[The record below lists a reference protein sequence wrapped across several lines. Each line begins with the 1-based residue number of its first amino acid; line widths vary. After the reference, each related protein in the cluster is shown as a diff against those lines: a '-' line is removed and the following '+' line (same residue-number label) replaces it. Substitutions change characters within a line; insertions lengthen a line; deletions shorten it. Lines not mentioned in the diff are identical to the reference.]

1 MMNPRKNSHEIDE
14 ERVIQTHSN
23 LGLVDAR
30 PGESTFP
37 TGTKNHSRELD
48 YTADE
53 IPETVDEVALEDM
66 DLADMELE
74 KSDDEE
80 EEYPYDQA

>member
-1 MMNPRKNSHEIDE
+1 MNPRKSSHEIDE

-48 YTADE
+48 YTDDE
-53 IPETVDEVALEDM
+53 IAEPMDEVDLENLDLEDM
-66 DLADMELE
+66 ESEENAD
-74 KSDDEE
+74 DE

>member
-1 MMNPRKNSHEIDE
+1 MNPRKSSHEIDE

-48 YTADE
+48 YTDDE
-53 IPETVDEVALEDM
+53 IAEPMDEVDLENLDVEDM
-66 DLADMELE
+66 ETE
-74 KSDDEE
+74 ESSDDE